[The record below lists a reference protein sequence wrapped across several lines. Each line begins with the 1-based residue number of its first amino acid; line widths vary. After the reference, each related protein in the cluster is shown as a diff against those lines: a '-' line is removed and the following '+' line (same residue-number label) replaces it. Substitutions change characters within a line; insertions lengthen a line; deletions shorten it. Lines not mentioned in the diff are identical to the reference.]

1 MTENRI
7 FKLRPK
13 ADQDLAN
20 IYHYSIQEFG
30 GKRAELYIKD
40 LSASFRKLVQKPELG
55 KDYSF
60 VRPNLLAYPVVSH
73 VVFFKESDW
82 GITILR
88 VLHRSMDYGRHLK

>member
-1 MTENRI
+1 MTENKI

-20 IYHYSIQEFG
+20 IYRYSVQEFG
-30 GKRAELYIKD
+30 VKRAELYIRD
-40 LSASFRKLVQKPELG
+40 LDASFIKLTQKPELG

-60 VRPNLLAYPVVSH
+60 VRSNLLAYPVVSH
-73 VVFFKESDW
+73 VVFFKKSDW
-82 GITILR
+82 GITVLR